1 MPTSNPC
8 YDLILLYGYC
18 YLFMEGQLPKPGAVQ
33 KFDCHFLGSD
43 APRSCRDETYL
54 MGYFDTNTN
63 WADLQNHGIIEN
75 LVFISCI
82 SLI

>member
-33 KFDCHFLGSD
+33 KFDYHFLGSD

-54 MGYFDTNTN
+54 MGYATLTP
-63 WADLQNHGIIEN
+63 IEQ
-75 LVFISCI
+75 ICKI
-82 SLI
+82 MASLKI